1 MKVLI
6 TTDWYEPAVN
16 GVVTSV
22 LNLKKELEQRG
33 NDVKVLTLAQGGA
46 EPGITDDVTFL
57 PSIDASRVYPDA
69 ILRYPKYKKY
79 IRHLIDWSPDIVHSQ
94 CEISTYRPARFI
106 ARVCGAPII
115 HTYHTVY
122 EYYAQY
128 LIPGNHLSHLLSHQM
143 AKQFSKRTVNKF
155 DHVIT
160 PSKKVEDLLR
170 TYGITKPISVI
181 PTGIEVER
189 FASIPDSSWILEK
202 KDKLGIPVDATVL
215 ISIGR
220 LAQEKNLSE
229 ILDFMRDLR
238 EENVYFLVVGDGPFR
253 PQMEKIIADYGIG
266 DRVVFTGRV
275 NPSEVNNY
283 YHLGDLFVNASI
295 SETQGLTY
303 IEALSAGV
311 PLLCR
316 KDSCLDGIVDNGI
329 NGWQYQDREDFLGY
343 LDMYCGEE
351 ELRAHMK
358 GHVRANRMRFSTGNF
373 AEAVIK
379 IYEELVADKTRKDL

>member
-6 TTDWYEPAVN
+6 TTDWYVPAVN

-22 LNLKKELEQRG
+22 LNLKNELEMRG
-33 NDVKVLTLAQGGA
+33 HDVKVLTLAQGDA
-46 EPGITDDVTFL
+46 EAGTEGNVTYL
-57 PSIDASRVYPDA
+57 PSIDVSRVYPDA
-69 ILRYPKYKKY
+69 ILRFPKYKKY
-79 IRHLIDWSPDIVHSQ
+79 IRHIIEWKPDVVHSQ
-94 CEISTYRPARFI
+94 CEISTYKPARMI
-106 ARVCGAPII
+106 ARACGAPVI

-189 FASIPDSSWILEK
+189 FANIPEKSWIDAK
-202 KDKLGIPVDATVL
+202 KQELGIPEDATVL

-229 ILDFMRDLR
+229 ILSFMKGLKD
-238 EENVYFLVVGDGPFR
+238 ENIYFLVVGDGPFR
-253 PQMEKIIADYGIG
+253 PQMVEIIKEYGIE
-266 DRVVFTGRV
+266 DRVVFTGKV

-316 KDSCLDGIVDNGI
+316 KDSCLDGIVENGI
-329 NGWQYQDREDFLGY
+329 NGWQYEDEEDFYFY
-343 LDMYCGEE
+343 LDEYRSNEG
-351 ELRAHMK
+351 LREAMK
-358 GHVRANRMRFSTGNF
+358 QHVRENRMRFSTGNF

-379 IYEELVADKTRKDL
+379 IYEELVK

>member
-6 TTDWYEPAVN
+6 TTDWYAPAVN

-22 LNLKKELEQRG
+22 LNLRKELKERG
-33 NDVKVLTLAQGGA
+33 HDVRVLTLAQSGQEA
-46 EPGITDDVTFL
+46 CEEDDVTYL
-57 PSIDASRVYPDA
+57 PSIDASMVYPEA
-69 ILRYPKYKKY
+69 ILRYPKYKKHLN
-79 IRHLIDWSPDIVHSQ
+79 HLIEWKPDIIHSQ
-94 CEISTYRPARFI
+94 CEISTYKPARYI
-106 ARVCGAPII
+106 AKACGVPVV

-155 DHVIT
+155 DHVIA
-160 PSKKVEDLLR
+160 PSKKIEDLLR

-189 FASIPDSSWILEK
+189 FANIPEQSWIDGK
-202 KDKLGIPVDATVL
+202 KEELGIPLDATVL
-215 ISIGR
+215 LSIGR
-220 LAQEKNLSE
+220 LAQEKNITE
-229 ILDFMRDLR
+229 ILSFMTKLSD
-238 EENVYFLVVGDGPFR
+238 ENIYFLVVGDGPYR
-253 PQMEKIIADYGIG
+253 ASLEKIVEETNIAEH
-266 DRVVFTGRV
+266 VVFTGRV
-275 NPSEVNNY
+275 NPAEVNNY

-316 KDSCLDGIVDNGI
+316 KDSCLDGIVENGI
-329 NGWQYQDREDFLGY
+329 NGWQYEDEADFLGY
-343 LDMYCGEE
+343 LDSYRSDET
-351 ELRAHMK
+351 LRATMK
-358 GHVRANRMRFSTGNF
+358 EHVRGNRMRFSTGNF

-379 IYEELVADKTRKDL
+379 IYEELI